1 MLPQEKGELL
11 RAVKAMIDRPSEVN
25 EEVLGDALR
34 GFKGLIESSTGGM
47 VEVLYVV
54 KDVDRKECSNEPNY

>member
-1 MLPQEKGELL
+1 MEIQDKRKLL
-11 RAVKAMIDRPSEVN
+11 EAIDKFVKRPSEVN

-47 VEVLYVV
+47 VKVLYVV

>member
-1 MLPQEKGELL
+1 MLPQEKGALL
-11 RAVKAMIDRPSEVN
+11 GAIKMMINRPTEIT
-25 EEVLGDALR
+25 EETLGEALR

-54 KDVDRKECSNEPNY
+54 RDLDRKERRDE